1 LKSGFKCYILS
12 CHILYYKVKIME
24 GSQWTFESTLFPNA
38 GVAVV
43 YGAVTSSGVWSRH
56 CEIHLCSL
64 H

>member
-1 LKSGFKCYILS
+1 V
-12 CHILYYKVKIME
+12 YYKVKIME